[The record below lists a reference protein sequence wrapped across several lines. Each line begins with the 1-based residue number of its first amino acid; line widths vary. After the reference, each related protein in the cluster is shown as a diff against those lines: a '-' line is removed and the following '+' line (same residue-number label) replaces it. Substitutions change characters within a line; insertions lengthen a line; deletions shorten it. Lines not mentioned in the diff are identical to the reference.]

1 MARDGLTTLI
11 LKVLFLGG
19 LDALAIWGGIILV
32 GAAQYWL
39 TALLIIGVSFINL
52 IFLHRGAYP
61 LRYILPS
68 LIFFVSMTVYPFAYT
83 ARIAFSN
90 FGAGH
95 LLAKEQVIEIFED
108 RDFLPDDY
116 LSYSFQ
122 AFQNEE
128 GKLRLILTTVD
139 GNAFITKDDQL
150 QRIDLTQARF
160 VDEDADGLIDYFDGY
175 HRLTKFEVA
184 KNLERLKE
192 MRFAEREYVI
202 KVASLNEF
210 WGYIRRYSYEPI
222 EDVLVDLMT
231 GIVYRPQDGNFT
243 SRAGE
248 RLSPGFKADI
258 GWRNFSDLIRNPLV
272 TGPFFRVFRWTF
284 LFAGLSVAT
293 TFALGLFL
301 ALVLND
307 PSLELK
313 KIYRSLLT
321 LPWAIPAFISI
332 LIWAGMFNTEV
343 GIINRLLMSLGIERI
358 PWFQQPF
365 WAMAALVLVNLWL
378 GFPYMMT
385 ISLGALQSIPSELYE
400 AAIVDGAT
408 RWQRFRRITFPL
420 LMVSLAPLLVGSF
433 AFNFNNFTL
442 IFILT
447 GGGPHVPGEVGVAG
461 ATDILISYTYKLA
474 FGGGRGIQY
483 GFAAA
488 ISVIIAL
495 IIGTISLVNFKL
507 AGTFEEVRMDV

>member
-11 LKVLFLGG
+11 LKVLLLGG
-19 LDALAIWGGIILV
+19 LNATAIWAGITLV
-32 GAAQYWL
+32 GAALYWL
-39 TALLIIGVSFINL
+39 TAVLFIGVVFINV
-52 IFLHRGAYP
+52 IFLYGGAYP
-61 LRYILPS
+61 LRYIVPGLV
-68 LIFFVSMTVYPFAYT
+68 FFIAMTVYPFSYT
-83 ARIAFSN
+83 VRIAFTN
-90 FGAGH
+90 YGDGH
-95 LLAKEQVIEIFED
+95 FLTKGQVIAALEA
-108 RDFLPDDY
+108 RDY
-116 LSYSFQ
+116 LPADHAIYHFQ
-122 AFQNEE
+122 AFRNEAGE
-128 GKLRLILTTVD
+128 MRLILTAEDGTVFLAAN
-139 GNAFITKDDQL
+139 GRL
-150 QRIDLTQARF
+150 LPGDLSAPEF
-160 VDEDADGLIDYFDGY
+160 VDEDRDGGIDHFDGY
-175 HRLTKFEVA
+175 RRLTRIEVA
-184 KNLERLKE
+184 RSLPQLQE
-192 MRFAEREYVI
+192 MQFSDGDYLI
-202 KVASLNEF
+202 KLASLSEF
-210 WGYIRRYSYEPI
+210 WRYRRRYRYDQEAG
-222 EDVLVDLMT
+222 VLADLMT
-231 GIVYRPQDGNFT
+231 GTVYLPQDGSFT
-243 SRAGE
+243 SPAGE
-248 RLSPGFKADI
+248 RLSPGFRADI
-258 GWRNFSDLIRNPLV
+258 GWRNFNDLIRNPRV

-301 ALVLND
+301 ALVMND
-307 PSLELK
+307 PTLRLK
-313 KIYRSLLT
+313 KVYRSMLI

-343 GIINRLLMSLGIERI
+343 GIINRVLMSLGIERI
-358 PWFQQPF
+358 PWFQQPL

-385 ISLGALQSIPSELYE
+385 ISLGALQSIPGELYE

-408 RWQRFRRITFPL
+408 RWQRFRWITFPL

-442 IFILT
+442 IFLLT

-488 ISVIIAL
+488 ISIIIAL
-495 IIGTISLVNFKL
+495 IIGAISLINFKL